1 MLNMS
6 RRGVL
11 ASVAVAACFGLS
23 KRLEFVGLAHAET
36 SLEPTNGVYKTRS
49 VTLQPAR
56 DAGNWVSA
64 TLAPGFNAQPRRPA
78 TAILRPNSPMRV
90 SQVRKGSL
98 GSTVQEVLD

>member
-36 SLEPTNGVYKTRS
+36 SLEPTNGVYKYKVGDLATCSGCRQLGLS
-49 VTLQPAR
+49 
-56 DAGNWVSA
+56 DACSR
-64 TLAPGFNAQPRRPA
+64 L
-78 TAILRPNSPMRV
+78 
-90 SQVRKGSL
+90 
-98 GSTVQEVLD
+98 